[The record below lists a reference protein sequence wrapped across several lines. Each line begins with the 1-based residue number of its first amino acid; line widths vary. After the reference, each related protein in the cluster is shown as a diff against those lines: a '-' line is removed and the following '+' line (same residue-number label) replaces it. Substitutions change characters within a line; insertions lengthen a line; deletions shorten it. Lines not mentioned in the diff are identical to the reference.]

1 MPVKL
6 PYSESAERAVL
17 GSMMLTTSSQSLVMS
32 SLFEECFYLQ
42 NNRAVFIAMRNLY
55 DLKRPIDAQTV
66 IDELKNLNTLDAIGG
81 IPYLS
86 GIIDE
91 YITNENIEAYISILS
106 DKYIMREIITLMD
119 NKVNSWE
126 EDKISDVGNYLST
139 LESEITNITR
149 ARKIGGFQSAK
160 DVIAIVKD
168 QSLKEVQSSSSLTGV
183 STGFKY
189 LDKLTKGFQKES
201 LIILAARPSMGKTAL
216 ALNFAVNCIKNGTG
230 NEVVAIFSLEMPA
243 DQLMKRIISSE
254 AQISGTN
261 LAKAIADP
269 NEAQNIELCMNQL
282 SKMNLYIDESSTCT
296 LADIQSKA
304 RKLKEQAGRI
314 DFIIVDYIGLI
325 SQSKTSKNADNRQLE
340 IAEYSR
346 GLKALARELHV
357 PVLALSQLS
366 RSVEKRPNKRPML
379 SDLRE
384 SGAIEQD
391 ADMVL
396 FIYRDEYYKNNRD
409 PSEMKNSKNDNA
421 EDPIAEIILAKNRN
435 GPTNTVKLVF
445 MKDCGLFSNY
455 MKDDAIGDIESSMEE
470 SKESRY
476 GD

>member
-1 MPVKL
+1 MAVKL

-42 NNRAVFIAMRNLY
+42 NNREVFKAMRNLY

-66 IDELKNLNTLDAIGG
+66 IDELKNLNSLDAIGG
-81 IPYLS
+81 IPFLS

-91 YITNENIEAYISILS
+91 YITNENIESYITILF
-106 DKYIMREIITLMD
+106 DKYIMREIISLMD
-119 NKVNSWE
+119 KKVNTWE
-126 EDKISDVGNYLST
+126 EDKISDVGSYLST
-139 LESEITNITR
+139 LETEITNITR

-160 DVIAIVKD
+160 EVIGLVKE
-168 QSLKEVQSSSSLTGV
+168 QSIREAQSSSSLTGI

-201 LIILAARPSMGKTAL
+201 LNILAARPSMGKTAF
-216 ALNFAVNCIKNGTG
+216 ALNLAVNCIKHGTG

-254 AQISGTN
+254 SQISGSD

-269 NEAQNIELCMNQL
+269 HESQNIELCMNKL
-282 SKMNLYIDESSTCT
+282 SKMNLYIDESSSCT
-296 LADIQSKA
+296 LADIQSKS

-314 DFIIVDYIGLI
+314 DFIVVDYIGLI
-325 SQSKTSKNADNRQLE
+325 SPSKTGKASESRQLE
-340 IAEYSR
+340 ISEYSR

-357 PVLALSQLS
+357 PVLVLSQLS

-391 ADMVL
+391 ADMVM

-409 PSEMKNSKNDNA
+409 PSEAKGKDDNS
-421 EDPIAEIILAKNRN
+421 ETPVAEIILAKNRN

-445 MKDCGLFSNY
+445 MKDCGLFCNY
-455 MKDDAIGDIESSMEE
+455 MKDDAVGENASSDEGG
-470 SKESRY
+470 SRY

>member
-17 GSMMLTTSSQSLVMS
+17 GSMMLNNSSQSLVMS
-32 SLFEECFYLQ
+32 SLFEDCFYLQ
-42 NNRAVFIAMRNLY
+42 NNRAVFTAMRNLY
-55 DLKRPIDAQTV
+55 DLKKPIDAQTV
-66 IDELKNLNTLDAIGG
+66 IDELKNLNTLEAIGG

-86 GIIDE
+86 GIIEE
-91 YITNENIEAYISILS
+91 YITSENIESYISILF
-106 DKYIMREIITLMD
+106 DKYIMREIISLMD
-119 NKVNSWE
+119 KKVSTWE
-126 EDKISDVGNYLST
+126 DDKISDVGAYLSN
-139 LESEITNITR
+139 LETEITNITR
-149 ARKIGGFQSAK
+149 ARKIGGFKSAK
-160 DVIAIVKD
+160 EVIGLVKE
-168 QSLKEVQSSSSLTGV
+168 QSLKEVQSSSNLTGIT
-183 STGFKY
+183 TGFKY
-189 LDKLTKGFQKES
+189 LDRLTKGFQKEN

-216 ALNFAVNCIKNGTG
+216 ALNFAVNCIKGGTG

-254 AQISGTN
+254 AQVNGNN

-269 NEAQNIELCMNQL
+269 NESQNIELCMNQL
-282 SKMNLYIDESSTCT
+282 SKMNIYIDESSTAT

-304 RKLKEQAGRI
+304 RKLKEQAGRL
-314 DFIIVDYIGLI
+314 DFIVVDYIGLI
-325 SQSKTSKNADNRQLE
+325 APSKMGKAADNRQLE

-357 PVLALSQLS
+357 PVLVLSQLS

-396 FIYRDEYYKNNRD
+396 FIYRDEYYKYSKD
-409 PSEMKNSKNDNA
+409 PSETKTSSQNEND
-421 EDPIAEIILAKNRN
+421 ESPIAEIILAKNRN
-435 GPTNTVKLVF
+435 GPVNTVKLVF

-455 MKDDAIGDIESSMEE
+455 MKDDAVGETGGNEN
-470 SKESRY
+470 RY